1 LGEREIRMSLREQL
15 ESGKFIVVSEI
26 QPPKGLNTSE
36 LLENADFLRGRVDF
50 ILVPDLQNAVM
61 RLGSLATCHALKQKG
76 MMPIFQIACRDRN
89 RLALQS
95 DLLNAAALGIEN
107 ILVVKGE
114 DPTVGDHPEAKA
126 VFDLT
131 SAELI
136 SVIQGLQKGH
146 DMAGN
151 DLDGFP
157 RFFTGAEVNPG
168 LEPGAL
174 ELEIV
179 DMEKQIRNGANFF
192 VTPAVFDINLL
203 EKFIKKVEHL
213 KVPIF
218 AGVTILKSAGMARYM
233 NRAMR
238 GVFVPEETI
247 TKLLK
252 APDRLKAS
260 TEIASSL
267 IKEVKNL
274 CRGIYIIPIG
284 WESRVPVVLDAAGL

>member
-1 LGEREIRMSLREQL
+1 MSLREQL

-61 RLGSLATCHALKQKG
+61 RLGSLATCHFLKKKG
-76 MMPIFQIACRDRN
+76 MRPIFQIACRDRN

-136 SVIQGLQKGH
+136 SVIEGLQKGH

-192 VTPAVFDINLL
+192 VTPAVFDIDLL

-252 APDRLKAS
+252 APDRLKTS
-260 TEIASSL
+260 TEIASGL
-267 IKEVKNL
+267 IKEMKNL

>member
-1 LGEREIRMSLREQL
+1 MSLREQL
-15 ESGKFIVVSEI
+15 ESGKFVVVSEV
-26 QPPKGLNTSE
+26 QPPKGTDTRE
-36 LLENADFLRGRVDF
+36 LRENADFLKGRVDF
-50 ILVPDLQNAVM
+50 VVVPDLQNAVM
-61 RLGSLATCHALKQKG
+61 RLGSLATCHILKQKG
-76 MMPIFQIACRDRN
+76 MKPIFQIACRDRN

-95 DLLNAAALGIEN
+95 DLLNAAAFGIEN
-107 ILVVKGE
+107 VLVVKGE
-114 DPTVGDHPEAKA
+114 DPRLGDHPEAKP

-131 SAELI
+131 PIELI
-136 SVIQGLQKGH
+136 SAIQDLQKGH

-157 RFFTGAEVNPG
+157 KFFVGAEVNPG

-174 ELEIV
+174 ELEIT
-179 DMEKQIRNGANFF
+179 DMEKQIRNEANFF
-192 VTPAVFDINLL
+192 VTPAIFNIDLL
-203 EKFIKKVEHL
+203 EKFMKKVGPL

-233 NRAMR
+233 NRVMR

-260 TEIASSL
+260 TEIASNL
-267 IKEVKNL
+267 IKEMKNL
-274 CRGIYIIPIG
+274 CRGVYIIPIG
-284 WESRVPVVLDAAGL
+284 WERRVSAILDAAGL

>member
-1 LGEREIRMSLREQL
+1 MSLREQL
-15 ESGKFIVVSEI
+15 ESGKFIIVSEI
-26 QPPKGLNTSE
+26 QPPKGIDTRE
-36 LLENADFLRGRVDF
+36 LLENADFLKGRVDF
-50 ILVPDLQNAVM
+50 VVVPDLQNAVM
-61 RLGSLATCHALKQKG
+61 RLGSLATCYLLKQRG
-76 MMPIFQIACRDRN
+76 IRPILQIACRDRN

-95 DLLNAAALGIEN
+95 DLLNAAAFGIEN
-107 ILVVKGE
+107 VLVVEGE
-114 DPTVGDHPEAKA
+114 DPSLGDHPEAKPI
-126 VFDLT
+126 FDLT
-131 SAELI
+131 SIELI

-157 RFFTGAEVNPG
+157 HFFVGAEVNPG

-174 ELEIV
+174 ELEIA

-192 VTPAVFDINLL
+192 LTPAIFDAGLL
-203 EKFIKKVEHL
+203 ERFMRKAQHL

-233 NRAMR
+233 NRVMK

-252 APDRLKAS
+252 APDKLKAS

-274 CRGIYIIPIG
+274 CQGIYMIPIG
-284 WESRVPVVLDAAGL
+284 WEKRVPAILDAAGF

>member
-1 LGEREIRMSLREQL
+1 L
-15 ESGKFIVVSEI
+15 ESNKFIVVSEI
-26 QPPKGLNTSE
+26 QPPKGVDTRE
-36 LLENADFLRGRVDF
+36 VLENADFLKGRVDF
-50 ILVPDLQNAVM
+50 VVVPDLQNAVM
-61 RLGSLATCHALKQKG
+61 RLGSLATCYILKEKG
-76 MMPIFQIACRDRN
+76 IRPIFQIACRDRN

-107 ILVVKGE
+107 VLVVKGE
-114 DPTVGDHPEAKA
+114 DPSFGDHPEAKP

-131 SAELI
+131 PVELI
-136 SVIQGLQKGH
+136 SAIQGLQKGH

-151 DLDGFP
+151 DLEGFP
-157 RFFTGAEVNPG
+157 RFFVGAEVNPG

-174 ELEIV
+174 ELEIS

-192 VTPAVFDINLL
+192 LTPAIFDMGLF
-203 EKFIKKVEHL
+203 EKFMRKVEHL

-218 AGVTILKSAGMARYM
+218 GGVTILKSAGMARYM

-252 APDRLKAS
+252 APDKLKAS
-260 TEIASSL
+260 TEIASNL
-267 IKEVKNL
+267 IKEMKDL
-274 CRGIYIIPIG
+274 CQGIYMIPIG
-284 WESRVPVVLDAAGL
+284 WEKRVPAVLDAAGL

>member
-1 LGEREIRMSLREQL
+1 MSLREQL

-26 QPPKGLNTSE
+26 QPPKGINTTG
-36 LLENADFLRGRVDF
+36 LLESSNHLKGRVDF
-50 ILVPDLQNAVM
+50 VVVPDLQNAVM
-61 RLGSLATCHALKQKG
+61 RLGSLATCYFLKQKG
-76 MMPIFQIACRDRN
+76 LKPIFQITCRDRN

-95 DLLNAAALGIEN
+95 DLLNAAALEIEN
-107 ILVVKGE
+107 VLVVEGD
-114 DPTVGDHPEAKA
+114 DPKLGDHPEAKP

-131 SAELI
+131 SIDML

-157 RFFTGAEVNPG
+157 RFFIGAQVNPG

-174 ELEIV
+174 ELEIA
-179 DMEKQIRNGANFF
+179 DMEKKIRNGANFF
-192 VTPAVFDINLL
+192 LTPAIFDPHIL
-203 EKFIKKVEHL
+203 EKFIRKVDHF
-213 KVPIF
+213 KAPIF

-233 NRAMR
+233 NRVMKD
-238 GVFVPEETI
+238 VFVPEETI

-252 APDRLKAS
+252 SPDNLKAS
-260 TEIASSL
+260 TEIAADL
-267 IKEVKNL
+267 IREMKNL

-284 WESRVPVVLDAAGL
+284 WENRVPAVLDAANL

>member
-1 LGEREIRMSLREQL
+1 MSLREQL
-15 ESGKFIVVSEI
+15 ESGKFIIVSEI
-26 QPPKGLNTSE
+26 QPPKGIDTRE
-36 LLENADFLRGRVDF
+36 LLENADFLKGRVDF
-50 ILVPDLQNAVM
+50 VVVPDLQNAVM
-61 RLGSLATCHALKQKG
+61 RLGSLATCHLLMQRGIK
-76 MMPIFQIACRDRN
+76 PVLQIACRDRN

-95 DLLNAAALGIEN
+95 DLLNAAVLGIDN
-107 ILVVKGE
+107 VLVIQGE
-114 DPTVGDHPEAKA
+114 DPSLGDHPEAKP

-131 SAELI
+131 SIELI

-157 RFFTGAEVNPG
+157 KFFVGAEVNPG

-174 ELEIV
+174 ELEIS
-179 DMEKQIRNGANFF
+179 DMEKQIRMGANFF
-192 VTPAVFDINLL
+192 LTPAIFDIDLL
-203 EKFIKKVEHL
+203 EKFMRKVEHL

-233 NRAMR
+233 NRVMR
-238 GVFVPEETI
+238 GVFVREETI

-252 APDRLKAS
+252 APDKLKAS

-267 IKEVKNL
+267 IKGMKGL
-274 CRGIYIIPIG
+274 CQGIYVIPIG
-284 WESRVPVVLDAAGL
+284 WEKRVPAVLDAAGL

>member
-1 LGEREIRMSLREQL
+1 MSLREQL

-26 QPPKGLNTSE
+26 QPPKGIDTTG
-36 LLENADFLRGRVDF
+36 LLESADHLKGRVDF
-50 ILVPDLQNAVM
+50 VVVPDLQNAVM
-61 RLGSLATCHALKQKG
+61 RLGSLATCYFLMHKG
-76 MMPIFQIACRDRN
+76 LRPIFQVTCRDRN

-95 DLLNAAALGIEN
+95 DLLNAAALEIEN
-107 ILVVKGE
+107 VLVVEGD
-114 DPTVGDHPEAKA
+114 DPKLGDHPEAKP

-131 SAELI
+131 SIDLL

-157 RFFTGAEVNPG
+157 RFFIGAQVNPG

-174 ELEIV
+174 ELEIA
-179 DMEKQIRNGANFF
+179 DMEKKIRNGANFF
-192 VTPAVFDINLL
+192 LTPAIFDPNIL
-203 EKFIKKVEHL
+203 EKFITKVEHFKAPL
-213 KVPIF
+213 F

-233 NRAMR
+233 NRVMKD
-238 GVFVPEETI
+238 VFVPEETI

-252 APDRLKAS
+252 APDNLKAS
-260 TEIASSL
+260 TEIAADL
-267 IKEVKNL
+267 IREIKNL

-284 WESRVPVVLDAAGL
+284 WENRVPAVLDAANL